1 MPHQASQDDCASANE
16 VRSPKAWYAHPS
28 RHCTGL
34 LPAST
39 AGADLPSAI
48 ANSRAEPQPRCGI
61 ACHELDTQTS
71 AKDRTP
77 LGATLGRARPSTR
90 PVTSH
95 MARALAHP
103 RLGGVRCPPRTAA
116 SPTPPAEHS
125 HRQLLR
131 LQFIFNSSA
140 RASWPFVHSPNRR
153 DARDSFAGRGL
164 LCRALW
170 LSALC
175 RATPAAPKP
184 SGLAPGLAPVG
195 VFARRTSLPLTFR
208 ISPRQPLSSKFPNPS
223 CFDTPKTN

>member
-131 LQFIFNSSA
+131 LQFIFNSARPGQLAFCPLAKSRRAGFLCGA
-140 RASWPFVHSPNRR
+140 RAPLPRSLALCSLPRH
-153 DARDSFAGRGL
+153 AGRTETVWFGPRPGP
-164 LCRALW
+164 CR
-170 LSALC
+170 
-175 RATPAAPKP
+175 RFRPAY
-184 SGLAPGLAPVG
+184 
-195 VFARRTSLPLTFR
+195 VFATYLPNFAPPTPFFQ
-208 ISPRQPLSSKFPNPS
+208 IPQPILLRHS
-223 CFDTPKTN
+223 KTN